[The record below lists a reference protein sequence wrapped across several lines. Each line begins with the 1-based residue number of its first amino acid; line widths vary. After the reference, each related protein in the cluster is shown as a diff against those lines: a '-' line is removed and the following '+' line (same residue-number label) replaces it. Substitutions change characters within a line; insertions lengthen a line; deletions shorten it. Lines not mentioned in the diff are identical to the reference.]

1 MSEVLVCVLVL
12 VLIAFVIVSPNIIT
26 SARQKRHENV
36 SEPVEPARPA
46 VEPPSVDEKLIPP
59 GNTELLEGPITLKV
73 DSGAKPRL
81 VSYVALSLAENPNIQ
96 VISQNESGN
105 KDFQIRCL
113 IKKPLPLFQI
123 LYFMPVVQEVR
134 RKGNNIHIVT
144 I

>member
-26 SARQKRHENV
+26 SARQKRPEKV
-36 SEPVEPARPA
+36 TEPVELKRPA
-46 VEPPSVDEKLIPP
+46 AEPPSADEKLIPP
-59 GNTELLEGPITLKV
+59 GNSELLEGPVILKV

-81 VSYVALSLAENPNIQ
+81 ISYVALSLAENPNIQ
-96 VISQNESGN
+96 VLSQNESSN

-113 IKKPLPLFQI
+113 IKKPVPLFQI

-134 RKGNNIHIVT
+134 RKGNDIHIVT